1 MTTTQSADSTA
12 RDDSGTDILAQLRE
26 GEVTLLAHAQE
37 LQARAAHLMRVRNA
51 HQKITL
57 GALVQKAGLD

>member
-37 LQARAAHLMRVRNA
+37 LQARAAHLMRGMRAANPSCA
-51 HQKITL
+51 
-57 GALVQKAGLD
+57 